1 MGLVVGGD
9 VVGTFGVSTGG
20 SWEGGPGEV
29 FGEVPIGGLCEGD
42 FGTSASNQ
50 VPGIKANGNNQVAVR
65 VTP

>member
-1 MGLVVGGD
+1 M
-9 VVGTFGVSTGG
+9 VGTFGVSTGG
-20 SWEGGPGEV
+20 GWEGAGEV
-29 FGEVPIGGLCEGD
+29 CGELPGTLIGGLCEGD

>member
-1 MGLVVGGD
+1 

-20 SWEGGPGEV
+20 WEGEPGEV
-29 FGEVPIGGLCEGD
+29 FGEVPGTLIGGLCGGD

-50 VPGIKANGNNQVAVR
+50 VPGINANGNNQVAVR